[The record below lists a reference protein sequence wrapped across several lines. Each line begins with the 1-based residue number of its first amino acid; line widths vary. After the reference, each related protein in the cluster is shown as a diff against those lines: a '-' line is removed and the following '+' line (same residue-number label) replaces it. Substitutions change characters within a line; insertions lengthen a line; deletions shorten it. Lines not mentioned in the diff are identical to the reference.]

1 MAWGTLGD
9 IKREN
14 ERAEADASRTAPTA
28 CPNCG
33 NVLQRNRRGVL
44 NCPTGDYRIGG

>member
-1 MAWGTLGD
+1 MAWSTLGA

-14 ERAEADASRTAPTA
+14 EAAEALASRRGQRA

-33 NVLQRNRRGVL
+33 NVLQRSPRGIL
-44 NCPTGDYRIGG
+44 NCPTGDYRVGG

>member
-14 ERAEADASRTAPTA
+14 EREEADASRRAPLT

-33 NVLQRNRRGVL
+33 NVLQRNRRAL
-44 NCPTGDYRIGG
+44 NCPTGDYRAGA

>member
-1 MAWGTLGD
+1 MAWSTLGA

-14 ERAEADASRTAPTA
+14 EAAEALASRRGPRA

-33 NVLQRNRRGVL
+33 NVLVLGKRGVR
-44 NCPTGDYRIGG
+44 NCPTGDFRAGS

>member
-1 MAWGTLGD
+1 MSWGTLGD

-14 ERAEADASRTAPTA
+14 AQAVSPPRVG

-33 NVLQRNRRGVL
+33 NVLQRNKGIL
-44 NCPTGDYRIGG
+44 NCPTGDFRVGG